1 VDDWSRCVKKW
12 YEIKRK
18 TEERGNGRQSPYIL
32 RMRGSV
38 EAEKQS
44 EGEWA
49 NESEGGLPK
58 AETAEIGGSLAI
70 RLFSRILYTYWL
82 KAMRIRS

>member
-1 VDDWSRCVKKW
+1 VDDWLRGVKKW

-49 NESEGGLPK
+49 NESEGGF
-58 AETAEIGGSLAI
+58 GN
-70 RLFSRILYTYWL
+70 R
-82 KAMRIRS
+82 